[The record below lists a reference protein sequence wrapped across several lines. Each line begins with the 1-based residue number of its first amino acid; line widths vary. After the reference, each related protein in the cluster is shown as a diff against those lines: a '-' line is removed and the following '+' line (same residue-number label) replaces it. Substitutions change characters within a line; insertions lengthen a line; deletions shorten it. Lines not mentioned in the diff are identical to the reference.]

1 MPRRRQ
7 QSFFTRVVSGVGAL
21 GFRAW
26 DPIARRPVDSIA
38 IIAAIATAFVI
49 VVNAIFLQS
58 STHAPPLLDAKSS
71 AAKSDSLK
79 PLITGTPARPL
90 ATATATVPVPVPA
103 PQPIAVRRNDA
114 IAELIGPS
122 PRIAAVQR
130 ALAEFGYGQVK
141 ASGILDDTTS
151 AAIVKF
157 ERDHNLPNSG
167 RVSDRLIKELT
178 AMVGHSID

>member
-1 MPRRRQ
+1 VPRRRH
-7 QSFFTRVVSGVGAL
+7 QSFLARAVSGAGAW

-38 IIAAIATAFVI
+38 IIAAVATALVI

-58 STHAPPLLDAKSS
+58 STHAPPFVEAKPS

-79 PLITGTPARPL
+79 PLITGTPARPV
-90 ATATATVPVPVPA
+90 ATSPA
-103 PQPIAVRRNDA
+103 PQPVAARRNDA
-114 IAELIGPS
+114 ISELIGPS

-141 ASGILDDTTS
+141 ASGLLDDATS

-167 RVSDRLIKELT
+167 RVSDRLVKELT
-178 AMVGHSID
+178 AMVGHPID

>member
-7 QSFFTRVVSGVGAL
+7 RSFLARIVSAVGAL
-21 GFRAW
+21 GFRTW

-38 IIAAIATAFVI
+38 IIVAVATALVI

-58 STHAPPLLDAKSS
+58 STHAPPFVEAKPS

-79 PLITGTPARPL
+79 PLITGTPARPV
-90 ATATATVPVPVPA
+90 ATSPA
-103 PQPIAVRRNDA
+103 PQPVAARRNDA
-114 IAELIGPS
+114 ISELIGPS

-141 ASGILDDTTS
+141 ASGLLDDATS
-151 AAIVKF
+151 AAIAKF

-167 RVSDRLIKELT
+167 RVSDRLVKELT
-178 AMVGHSID
+178 AMVGHPID

>member
-1 MPRRRQ
+1 L
-7 QSFFTRVVSGVGAL
+7 F
-21 GFRAW
+21 
-26 DPIARRPVDSIA
+26 
-38 IIAAIATAFVI
+38 
-49 VVNAIFLQS
+49 
-58 STHAPPLLDAKSS
+58 DAKSS

-90 ATATATVPVPVPA
+90 ATATAPAPVPMPA
-103 PQPIAVRRNDA
+103 PQPVAARRNDA

-122 PRIAAVQR
+122 SRIAAVQR

-151 AAIVKF
+151 AAIAKF
-157 ERDHNLPNSG
+157 ERDHNLPSSG

-178 AMVGHSID
+178 AMVGHPID

>member
-7 QSFFTRVVSGVGAL
+7 QQSFLTRVVSGAGAL

-26 DPIARRPVDSIA
+26 DSMARRPVDSIA
-38 IIAAIATAFVI
+38 IVAAIATAFII

-58 STHAPPLLDAKSS
+58 STHAPPFFDAKSS

-90 ATATATVPVPVPA
+90 AAVPVPA
-103 PQPIAVRRNDA
+103 PQPVAARRNDA

-141 ASGILDDTTS
+141 ASGILDDATS
-151 AAIVKF
+151 AAIAKF
-157 ERDHNLPNSG
+157 ERDHNLPSSG
-167 RVSDRLIKELT
+167 RVSDRLVKELT
-178 AMVGHSID
+178 VMVGHPMD

>member
-1 MPRRRQ
+1 VPRRRQ
-7 QSFFTRVVSGVGAL
+7 QSFFMRVVSGAGAL

-26 DPIARRPVDSIA
+26 DSIARRPVDSIA

-58 STHAPPLLDAKSS
+58 STHAPPLFDARSS

-90 ATATATVPVPVPA
+90 ATAPAPVRMPA
-103 PQPIAVRRNDA
+103 PQPVAVRRNDA

-122 PRIAAVQR
+122 PRIGAVQR

-151 AAIVKF
+151 AAIAKF
-157 ERDHNLPNSG
+157 ERDHNLPSSG

-178 AMVGHSID
+178 AMVGHPID